1 MSQIFVNQTVR
12 WEFTVTDQ
20 DDAIVDLS
28 TALSYDLTFRS
39 DDDASFVRSPSFIT
53 DGINGQ
59 ITYTSPVNELSLQGK
74 WKIQCLVIDAGGE
87 EYPADIV
94 GFSVKP
100 RLVPA

>member
-28 TALSYDLTFRS
+28 TAASNDLIFRKEDGS
-39 DDDASFVRSPSFIT
+39 SFARSPTFIT
-53 DGINGQ
+53 DGVDGQ
-59 ITYTSPVNELSLQGK
+59 ITYTSPINELDLQGK
-74 WKIQCLVIDAGGE
+74 WKIQVLVIDAGGE

-94 GFSVKP
+94 AFSVQP